1 VRSIRGP
8 LLKLYHT
15 GVLTSN
21 SNPFY
26 LALCSGSRCFVLLC
40 AIALGCPRTWAP
52 FSSRSNRPMFGR
64 RMRGRY
70 PQDSDTSSNVNT
82 EFNFEMEIQKQ
93 LGRSGEERI
102 SMNSS
107 NKFLRATIPRQET
120 LQRNHLKLRKT
131 AVEHKKPMREGWGK
145 HRKSRRIYNTFP

>member
-1 VRSIRGP
+1 MTSLVSKKNYIKRLECEVCQRP
-8 LLKLYHT
+8 RLKLYHT

-21 SNPFY
+21 SNPFH

-64 RMRGRY
+64 RMRGRH

-82 EFNFEMEIQKQ
+82 EFNFKMEIQKQ

-107 NKFLRATIPRQET
+107 RKFLRATIPG
-120 LQRNHLKLRKT
+120 RKHYSGIT
-131 AVEHKKPMREGWGK
+131 SA
-145 HRKSRRIYNTFP
+145 T